1 MSTSLGYQINRNPL
15 AQSFYIEEPSGIF
28 LTKVDLFFKSRD
40 TTSPV
45 CLQIRPMYNGMP
57 STSEIVPQSI
67 VYVNGSNVNISD
79 DVTAATSF
87 EFEEPVYLRGLQD
100 YAFIVITN
108 SNDYRIYISQ
118 IDQFEV
124 GTTASRI
131 ARNPALGSL
140 FYSANGGT
148 FTAAQDQDMA
158 FKLHRA
164 EFSSVNGLI
173 ALKNAS
179 LPMKLLDIDPITT
192 TGSSSTVKIADVGHG
207 FVVND
212 EVRITGLDSSLSV
225 GGIQTTSIMGTAKTI
240 TSVDWTGYEIT
251 ADSAADSDAIG
262 GGLNVKVSKN
272 IPWSAYYSNA
282 QLLIPEQTIVNA
294 SIKATRGKSF
304 AGAETPYSKEN
315 NYIQAQ
321 VADTV
326 FTRRPYVVANDEI
339 ETTELGAGTK
349 SLEHQFE
356 FISNSNLV
364 APMLDMQRTSMTLID
379 AIIDKQDSAA
389 TNGFNVPINYVD
401 EISSLGGSAASKH
414 ITRIVTLIEPAVGL
428 KIIIAAN
435 RPNGADFQMYFRTAE
450 DGIDI
455 KTENYKLLPT
465 LSNNPSD
472 DNPFM
477 FREYQYLAGGDGGQL
492 PEFTKFQLKL
502 VMRAVDRSKPPLFK
516 DLRVIALSV

>member
-28 LTKVDLFFKSRD
+28 LTKIDLFFKTRD
-40 TTSPV
+40 TAAPV
-45 CLQIRPMYNGMP
+45 CLQIRPMHNGMP
-57 STSEIVPQSI
+57 STSEIVPQSV
-67 VYVNGSNVNISD
+67 VYINGNNVNTSD
-79 DVTAATSF
+79 DATAATSF

-100 YAFIVITN
+100 YSFVVITN
-108 SNDYRIYISQ
+108 SIDYKIFISQ
-118 IDQFEV
+118 IDEFEV

-158 FKLHRA
+158 FKLYRA
-164 EFSSVNGLI
+164 EFSSASGLI
-173 ALKNAS
+173 SLKNAS
-179 LPMKLLDIDPITT
+179 LPMKLLNVDPITT
-192 TGSSSTVKIADVGHG
+192 VGTSSTVKIADLGHG

-212 EVRITGLDSSLSV
+212 EVTIRGLDSSLSI
-225 GGIQTTSIMGTAKTI
+225 GGIQTTSIMGIAKTI
-240 TSVDWTGYEIT
+240 TAVDWSGYEIT

-262 GGLNVKVSKN
+262 GGIGVKVTKN

-282 QLLIPEQTIVNA
+282 QLLVPEQTTVNG

-304 AGAETPYSKEN
+304 AGSEVPYSKEN

-326 FTRRPYVVANDEI
+326 FTRKPYVVANNDI
-339 ETTELGAGTK
+339 ETTELGAGVK
-349 SLEHQFE
+349 SLETQFE
-356 FISNSNLV
+356 FISNSNVV

-389 TNGFNVPINYVD
+389 TNGFNVPMNYVD
-401 EISSLGGSAASKH
+401 ETSAAGGSAASKH

-435 RPNGADFQMYFRTAE
+435 RPNGADFQMYYRAAE

-455 KTENYKLLPT
+455 TTQDYTLLPT
-465 LSNNPSD
+465 LSNNPFD
-472 DNPFM
+472 DNPFT

-492 PEFTKFQLKL
+492 PEFTKFQLKI
-502 VMRAVDRSKPPLFK
+502 VMRAVDRSKPPIFK